1 MTDRP
6 TERLPDPSPSPP
18 PLAGNTPP
26 GTRPGGAP
34 HAGLCLS
41 RRAFLSAAAAAAA
54 APSAALGAVPPLRP
68 TAAPGPAPRWP
79 GYDDAVVIDFL
90 GSPGY
95 FNYPRNPPLDD
106 EMVHNALRSGIT
118 AMNVT
123 VSSGDFPS
131 TARRIAQW
139 SANLHRYPEAFR
151 QARTVAEIRDAKDS
165 GRMAIV
171 LGFQDTTPIEGDLAN
186 LDAFHDFGVG
196 VVQLTYNV
204 RNLVG
209 DGCLEPGNAGLSR
222 FGHEVV
228 ERMDE
233 LRMLVDL
240 SHCGKRTTADG
251 IAASSRP
258 VAITHSGC
266 NAVARHPRS
275 KDDEE
280 LRALADGG
288 GVLGIYL
295 MPFLTPGRPAT
306 ADDVVAHIDH
316 ALDVCGEDH
325 VGIGSDLSTTPIP
338 DSEEYWSAHR
348 EFVSRRIANGIAAP
362 NEDPDILFNV
372 VDLNDAR
379 RLELIADALAA
390 RGHPD
395 RVVEKVIG
403 GNWVRVL
410 TEVWGA

>member
-1 MTDRP
+1 MSPQLRP
-6 TERLPDPSPSPP
+6 RDPSRRDFLKTSAVAALVPGA
-18 PLAGNTPP
+18 LATGTRIPTAPAAHP
-26 GTRPGGAP
+26 GTA
-34 HAGLCLS
+34 
-41 RRAFLSAAAAAAA
+41 
-54 APSAALGAVPPLRP
+54 
-68 TAAPGPAPRWP
+68 RWP
-79 GYDDAVVIDFL
+79 GYDRAVVIDFL

-95 FNYPRNPPLDD
+95 FNYPGNPPLDD
-106 EMVHNALRSGIT
+106 EMVSNALASGTT

-123 VSSGDFPS
+123 VSSGDFAS
-131 TARRIAQW
+131 TSRNIASW
-139 SANLHRYPEAFR
+139 MANIDRYPEAFR
-151 QARTVAEIRDAKDS
+151 QARRVADIRAAKEA
-165 GRMAIV
+165 GQMGIV
-171 LGFQDTTPIEGDLAN
+171 LGFQDTTPIDGDLGN
-186 LDAFHDFGVG
+186 LDVFRDFGVG
-196 VVQLTYNV
+196 VIQLTYNV

-222 FGHEVV
+222 FGHAVV

-233 LRMLVDL
+233 LRILVDL

-251 IAASSRP
+251 IRASSRP
-258 VAITHSGC
+258 VSITHSGC

-288 GVLGIYL
+288 GVIGIYL
-295 MPFLTPGRPAT
+295 MPFLTPGRPAMA
-306 ADDVVAHIDH
+306 ADLVAHIEH
-316 ALDVCGEDH
+316 ALNVCGEDH

-348 EFVSRRIANGIAAP
+348 QFVSGRIARGIAAP

-372 VDLNDAR
+372 VDLNHAR
-379 RLELIADALAA
+379 RMEMIADALSAK
-390 RGHPD
+390 GHPD

-410 TEVWGA
+410 SEVWGG

>member
-1 MTDRP
+1 MCSMMRRR
-6 TERLPDPSPSPP
+6 EFLRRSA
-18 PLAGNTPP
+18 LAVP
-26 GTRPGGAP
+26 AS
-34 HAGLCLS
+34 ALLS
-41 RRAFLSAAAAAAA
+41 REAGS
-54 APSAALGAVPPLRP
+54 PAVRGGQLDR
-68 TAAPGPAPRWP
+68 RWWP
-79 GYDDAVVIDFL
+79 GYDDALVVDFL

-106 EMVHNALRSGIT
+106 VMVRNALASGIT

-139 SANLHRYPEAFR
+139 MANLYRYPEAFR
-151 QARTVAEIRDAKDS
+151 QVRSVAGLREAKRT
-165 GRMAIV
+165 GRMGIV
-171 LGFQDTTPIEGDLAN
+171 LGFQDTTPFEGLLTN
-186 LDAFHDFGVG
+186 IDAFRDFGVG

-209 DGCLEPGNAGLSR
+209 DGCLEPANAGLSR
-222 FGHEVV
+222 FGHAVV

-233 LRMLVDL
+233 LRILVDV
-240 SHCGKRTTADG
+240 SHCGKRTAADG
-251 IAASSRP
+251 IRASARP

-280 LRALADGG
+280 LRAMADGG
-288 GVLGIYL
+288 GVIGIYL

-306 ADDVVAHIDH
+306 AADVVAHIEH

-338 DSEEYWSAHR
+338 DSDEYWSAHR
-348 EFVSRRIANGIAAP
+348 EFVSRRIAGGVAAP

-379 RLELIADALAA
+379 RMELIADALAT
-390 RGHPD
+390 RGHPH

-410 TEVWGA
+410 EEVWGE